1 MSAEQAILKDLVQAE
16 IAVETPDPIAQM
28 VHEHS
33 RMVFK
38 IAYSV
43 LRNYADAE
51 DATQEV
57 FVRIVRHARKL
68 SELRDA
74 KAWTARIAWH
84 VAQERVKERAKREKP
99 EANHEDLPQAIE
111 QLQSSDNL
119 EEVAISREQTALLQS
134 LIAGLPEELRETLLL
149 STVEEMTSADIA
161 KVMRIPEGSV
171 RTRLMRAR
179 QLLRQKLSAI
189 WEGGKR

>member
-179 QLLRQKLSAI
+179 QLLRQKLSTI